1 MESPR
6 TSWGGTSKLGGP
18 PQTPPL
24 SPHEDDLSLVLGT
37 MQVSRSRSYSTTV
50 TPKVQS
56 DSVAKDIAPSSMLEK
71 TRNVVMR
78 RKKSVPTSASKTEKV
93 DSKYVFSKY
102 SPINIDKNCKNI
114 SLILKENVYFFFFVE
129 KVQPRNF
136 LLT

>member
-102 SPINIDKNCKNI
+102 SPINIDKN
-114 SLILKENVYFFFFVE
+114 LKYIIDAKTKCSFIFFFF
-129 KVQPRNF
+129 F
-136 LLT
+136 

>member
-6 TSWGGTSKLGGP
+6 TSWGGSAKLGGP

-56 DSVAKDIAPSSMLEK
+56 EKDVAPSSMLEK

-78 RKKSVPTSASKTEKV
+78 RKKSVPTVKSNEKTENK
-93 DSKYVFSKY
+93 
-102 SPINIDKNCKNI
+102 
-114 SLILKENVYFFFFVE
+114 
-129 KVQPRNF
+129 
-136 LLT
+136 

>member
-56 DSVAKDIAPSSMLEK
+56 DSITKDIAPSSMLEK

-78 RKKSVPTSASKTEKV
+78 RKKSVPTNTSKTEKV
-93 DSKYVFSKY
+93 DNKYVLIGFVLNSK
-102 SPINIDKNCKNI
+102 INID
-114 SLILKENVYFFFFVE
+114 
-129 KVQPRNF
+129 
-136 LLT
+136 

>member
-18 PQTPPL
+18 TQTPPL

-78 RKKSVPTSASKTEKV
+78 RKKSVPTSTSKIEKP
-93 DSKYVFSKY
+93 DSK
-102 SPINIDKNCKNI
+102 
-114 SLILKENVYFFFFVE
+114 
-129 KVQPRNF
+129 
-136 LLT
+136 

>member
-18 PQTPPL
+18 PRTPPL

-78 RKKSVPTSASKTEKV
+78 RKKSVPTTTSKIEKA
-93 DSKYVFSKY
+93 DSKYVCVIFYK
-102 SPINIDKNCKNI
+102 
-114 SLILKENVYFFFFVE
+114 ILE
-129 KVQPRNF
+129 
-136 LLT
+136 

>member
-6 TSWGGTSKLGGP
+6 TSWGGSSKLGGVNP

-56 DSVAKDIAPSSMLEK
+56 EKDTAPSSMLEK

-78 RKKSVPTSASKTEKV
+78 RKKSVPTVKTAEK
-93 DSKYVFSKY
+93 
-102 SPINIDKNCKNI
+102 I
-114 SLILKENVYFFFFVE
+114 EN
-129 KVQPRNF
+129 K
-136 LLT
+136 

>member
-6 TSWGGTSKLGGP
+6 TSWGGTSKLGVP

-56 DSVAKDIAPSSMLEK
+56 DSAKDITPSSMLEK

-78 RKKSVPTSASKTEKV
+78 RKKSVPTNTSK
-93 DSKYVFSKY
+93 
-102 SPINIDKNCKNI
+102 
-114 SLILKENVYFFFFVE
+114 VE
-129 KVQPRNF
+129 KADNK
-136 LLT
+136 